1 MPKTIN
7 KSSQIYF
14 VTTKGMFQ
22 YTKTP
27 HICTHS
33 VLAHEGWDNEN
44 SWIALPNDPV
54 LHNLHYFATTVSSTT

>member
-1 MPKTIN
+1 MAELAESSHIQQAQVELITVLLKMPKTIN

-27 HICTHS
+27 
-33 VLAHEGWDNEN
+33 
-44 SWIALPNDPV
+44 PV
-54 LHNLHYFATTVSSTT
+54 

>member
-1 MPKTIN
+1 MAELAGIISYPTRVSGITVLLKIPKTIN

-27 HICTHS
+27 
-33 VLAHEGWDNEN
+33 
-44 SWIALPNDPV
+44 PV
-54 LHNLHYFATTVSSTT
+54 